1 MQEMQHIN
9 QTLQPTADDTDK
21 GDELQQTQ
29 KRKSGTVCSTST
41 VTCPEQLPSTSVAA
55 DVRITSPTDDTYKGV
70 DEPQQT
76 RKRKSARHSTSTVTC
91 SEQLRSAS
99 STADVPITRSVDITE
114 EQEPQEVLRKM
125 PKKSRKTKKDK
136 L

>member
-1 MQEMQHIN
+1 M
-9 QTLQPTADDTDK
+9 TLVK

-29 KRKSGTVCSTST
+29 KRKRGTVCSTST
-41 VTCPEQLPSTSVAA
+41 VTCPEKLPSTSSAV
-55 DVRITSPTDDTYKGV
+55 DVPITSPTDDTYKGD
-70 DEPQQT
+70 DEPQQK

-114 EQEPQEVLRKM
+114 EQEPEEVLRKK
-125 PKKSRKTKKDK
+125 PKKARKRKRTNYKWVAQFEIDNNF
-136 L
+136 